1 MKKGSVV
8 FHNKTWGL
16 IIGRSCNVNATAI
29 DLVDCEY
36 VFVLGEPL
44 EFNPSQWVRQLVI
57 NIQFHFYVMLVV
69 AVSAQL

>member
-1 MKKGSVV
+1 M
-8 FHNKTWGL
+8 
-16 IIGRSCNVNATAI
+16 NATAI

-44 EFNPSQWVRQLVI
+44 EFNPSQWARQLVI